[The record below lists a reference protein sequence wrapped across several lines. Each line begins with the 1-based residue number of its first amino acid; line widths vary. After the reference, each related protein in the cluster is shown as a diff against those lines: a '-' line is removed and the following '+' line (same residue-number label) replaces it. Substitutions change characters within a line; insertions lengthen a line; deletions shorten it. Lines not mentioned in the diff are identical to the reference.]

1 MTLWIVGLTISGI
14 LFVIVLGCKVKATRK
29 KGRH

>member
-14 LFVIVLGCKVKATRK
+14 LFVIILGCKAKGTRRK
-29 KGRH
+29 SRH